1 MKEKGSTL
9 KKRLHLLMLVCLG
22 PLAVI
27 TVYLLMLVNQL
38 SQRYDFIVENITRAN
53 DYNIDFKED
62 MDYLMYIIVANSER
76 AKELVDTEQSHV
88 MIDDARKVFQNLYE
102 VSDMSYGKSQLNRI
116 LKSLNT
122 LEDRVSEIERD
133 ALVSGY
139 YDKNMERLDLDIRIL
154 TELIQEQIQK
164 YIYYEATNLEVLRE
178 TIRADVDRGIR
189 MSLILFLMI
198 LAGALLIS
206 RKITTG
212 ITGPIRRLCETTRQA
227 GSGDFAVRAQEVTTD
242 DELAMLNTSFNQ
254 MVEKI
259 GNLVEDIRTEQRNL
273 QAMELKLLQ
282 AQINPHFLY
291 NTLDAIIWLAEAG
304 QKEQVVMMVSSL
316 SDFFRTTLSKGRD
329 HISVEEEEA
338 HIRSYLEIQHFRY
351 RDILEYEI
359 RIPEELHEYQILK
372 MTLQPLVE
380 NALYHGIKNKRGLGH
395 ITVTGEQEGERLI
408 FCVRD
413 NGMGM
418 EPERLQKVRR
428 IITGELAD
436 ENTSS
441 GFGLSN
447 VEQRIRLNCGADY
460 GLSIDSA
467 YKEGTAVQVVI
478 PAVKK

>member
-1 MKEKGSTL
+1 M
-9 KKRLHLLMLVCLG
+9 
-22 PLAVI
+22 
-27 TVYLLMLVNQL
+27 
-38 SQRYDFIVENITRAN
+38 
-53 DYNIDFKED
+53 
-62 MDYLMYIIVANSER
+62 
-76 AKELVDTEQSHV
+76 
-88 MIDDARKVFQNLYE
+88 
-102 VSDMSYGKSQLNRI
+102 
-116 LKSLNT
+116 
-122 LEDRVSEIERD
+122 
-133 ALVSGY
+133 
-139 YDKNMERLDLDIRIL
+139 
-154 TELIQEQIQK
+154 
-164 YIYYEATNLEVLRE
+164 
-178 TIRADVDRGIR
+178 
-189 MSLILFLMI
+189 
-198 LAGALLIS
+198 
-206 RKITTG
+206 
-212 ITGPIRRLCETTRQA
+212 TTR
-227 GSGDFAVRAQEVTTD
+227 TP
-242 DELAMLNTSFNQ
+242 
-254 MVEKI
+254 
-259 GNLVEDIRTEQRNL
+259 
-273 QAMELKLLQ
+273 
-282 AQINPHFLY
+282 PHFLY

-460 GLSIDSA
+460 GLSIDSV